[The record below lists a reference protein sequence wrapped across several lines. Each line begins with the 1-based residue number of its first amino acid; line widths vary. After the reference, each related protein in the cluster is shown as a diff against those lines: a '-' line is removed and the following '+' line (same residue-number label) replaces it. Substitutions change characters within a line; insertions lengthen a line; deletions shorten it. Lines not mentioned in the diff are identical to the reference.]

1 MKKVI
6 FLSALA
12 VSVTFSAD
20 GMQFGKQWLKTSE
33 KNSVRVTDVRRE
45 QTQDENSAR
54 PKPAKKRA
62 RLITADSEER
72 DTDDEMERVLA
83 ASIETDEIRQMR
95 AALDEKDEA
104 LAKMESELIARDQV
118 LEKMGSE
125 LQSKISALTELNGN
139 LREKDESLQ
148 RATSA
153 LKDKERSLAS
163 LSADLQAKSQETDE
177 LRSAL
182 DDAIAK
188 QDTVGEMFVRN
199 GVEQAVSDLLIS
211 LPSNRAE
218 TLESLV
224 GALRFMSCAEIV
236 RCKETIEDSLAE
248 PQTPRRRKAT
258 QAQVQQI
265 KELETLVGSLLEAAS
280 NRFEQLRAKG
290 ASVHEEMVSAEI
302 LRQEFLEI
310 DKLINAPYSLDATSV
325 DAEKPDQVV
334 DFRTLGQSVRFLL
347 DQIAKLEQE
356 KGNCAGMNQDLAI
369 ALATL
374 VGGKELDEGKR
385 NKISAMAIFERYS
398 LMRDLLKDLQD
409 SLKSR
414 ERNDG
419 AKQDD

>member
-45 QTQDENSAR
+45 RTQDENSAR

-62 RLITADSEER
+62 RLVTADSEER

-188 QDTVGEMFVRN
+188 QDAVGEMFVRN

-218 TLESLV
+218 T
-224 GALRFMSCAEIV
+224 LRFMSCAEIV

-280 NRFEQLRAKG
+280 NRFEQLRAEG
-290 ASVHEEMVSAEI
+290 ASVHEDMVSVEI